1 MWTTAVEVGSTP
13 RCFHLN
19 VNRTDKTQKLLK
31 HSMVTNIRKLRSLE
45 TALKSLNQK
54 ELESLP
60 SNRIAGSWRI
70 NGHNL
75 PGRRDGNIKIL
86 A

>member
-1 MWTTAVEVGSTP
+1 MWTTVEVGSTP
-13 RCFHLN
+13 RCFQLD

-31 HSMVTNIRKLRSLE
+31 HSMVTNIRELRSLE
-45 TALKSLNQK
+45 IALKSLIQK
-54 ELESLP
+54 EMESLP
-60 SNRIAGSWRI
+60 TNRIAGSWRI